1 MEEKLDKKK
10 NNTAKGNNSKVFYI
24 SSLVKNEVTPHLD

>member
-10 NNTAKGNNSKVFYI
+10 NNTAKGNNSKYSIF
-24 SSLVKNEVTPHLD
+24 HLWSKTK